1 MRFKFI
7 IFSILTGLV
16 LFSSPSFAR
25 ETFHDLSVSDAAKS
39 VIGEEKLLKVP
50 FYMAKQKHPAIKKD
64 LGVFKSNKRTNAL
77 NKSDE
82 EGCKVAFLSAI
93 ISLQERVQR
102 MGADGIVDIKSITK
116 HKSLVSATKYRC
128 AAGDLMSN
136 VVITGRIVEFSK

>member
-1 MRFKFI
+1 MLVRFI
-7 IFSILTGLV
+7 GFSVLTSLV

-25 ETFHDLSVSDAAKS
+25 NTFHDLSVRAAAKS
-39 VIGEEKLLKVP
+39 VMGEEKLLNVP

-82 EGCKVAFLSAI
+82 EACKITFLSAI
-93 ISLQERVQR
+93 ISLQQRAQR

-116 HKSLVSATKYRC
+116 HKSLASASKYRC
-128 AAGDLMSN
+128 AAGDIMAN
-136 VVITGRIVEFSK
+136 VVLTGRLVEFSK